1 MVVVMGLDRTY
12 FVPRVALFERFLW
25 LLFAPLRQENKRN

>member
-12 FVPRVALFERFLW
+12 FVPRVALEKYFLW
-25 LLFAPLRQENKRN
+25 SFFAALAQENKQN